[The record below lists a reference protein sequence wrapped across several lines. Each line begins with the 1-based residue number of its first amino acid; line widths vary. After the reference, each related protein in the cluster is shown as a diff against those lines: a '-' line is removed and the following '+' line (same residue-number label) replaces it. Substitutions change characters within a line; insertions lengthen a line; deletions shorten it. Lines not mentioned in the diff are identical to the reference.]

1 MAVSPTSPARHLD
14 AAAVDAAW
22 RRLATLPAAPWLH
35 AEVARR
41 MAQRLELIRLR
52 PERVIDWGSFLGAS
66 GALLDAA
73 YPRAQRVAVE
83 PHPALAERS
92 RAENRAPW
100 WSARRWRSGAVE
112 VLLERDELRGS
123 AQLIWS
129 NMMLHAVQDPPALM
143 DRWQRALSADGFV
156 MFSCL
161 GPGTLIELRALY
173 QRLGWPAPTLDFVDM
188 HDLGDML
195 VQAGFADPVMDQET
209 LTLSWASPQALLAE
223 LRSLGANASPDR
235 LPGLRTPRWKARLER
250 ELQSLAGAD
259 GRLSLSFEVAYGH
272 AFKAPP
278 RVKSGEPTTVSVDD
292 MRALLRSGRRKP
304 E

>member
-1 MAVSPTSPARHLD
+1 
-14 AAAVDAAW
+14 
-22 RRLATLPAAPWLH
+22 
-35 AEVARR
+35 
-41 MAQRLELIRLR
+41 MAQRLELIRLK
-52 PERVIDWGSFLGAS
+52 PERIIDWGSFLGAS

-73 YPRAQRVAVE
+73 YPRSQRVAIE

-92 RAENRAPW
+92 RAQNRAPW
-100 WSARRWRSGAVE
+100 WSARRWRGPPVD
-112 VLLERDELRGS
+112 VRLEGDDVGGS
-123 AQLIWS
+123 AQLVWS
-129 NMMLHAVQDPPALM
+129 NMLLHAVQDPPALM
-143 DRWQRALSADGFV
+143 ARWQRALAADGFV

-209 LTLSWASPQALLAE
+209 LTLSWASPQALLGE
-223 LRSLGANASPDR
+223 LRGMGANASPDR
-235 LPGLRTPRWKARLER
+235 LGGLRTPRWRARLER
-250 ELQSLAGAD
+250 ELQALAGRD

-278 RVKSGEPTTVSVDD
+278 RVQAGQPTTVSVDD

-304 E
+304 G